1 MLPQCLSALG
11 PTRPVTLFTFVVL
24 LSCVIFSFFGLCLK
38 KLQPRKPSSYQV
50 SAGSRL
56 SCSPCPTASPPC
68 LSAVFAVGSL
78 RQCLAAPPAAA
89 GDPQSIISSRPP
101 SPQMSDQSE
110 GAFNDVERSSVS
122 STPNSNVSTP
132 PQPHDSS
139 PTLLSCTLTSHRP
152 LGQLFVAT
160 VLQEPELS
168 LTPAASP
175 AHQCYGTMG
184 NHLEPVEDGE
194 DGGLQS
200 FETEL
205 ETVEGE
211 YRSGPVTESQAR
223 YQ

>member
-1 MLPQCLSALG
+1 
-11 PTRPVTLFTFVVL
+11 
-24 LSCVIFSFFGLCLK
+24 
-38 KLQPRKPSSYQV
+38 
-50 SAGSRL
+50 
-56 SCSPCPTASPPC
+56 
-68 LSAVFAVGSL
+68 
-78 RQCLAAPPAAA
+78 
-89 GDPQSIISSRPP
+89 
-101 SPQMSDQSE
+101 MSDQSE
-110 GAFNDVERSSVS
+110 GTFNDVERSSVS
-122 STPNSNVSTP
+122 STPNSNVSTL
-132 PQPHDSS
+132 PQPCCGH
-139 PTLLSCTLTSHRP
+139 LLLLPWVLMAHCP

-175 AHQCYGTMG
+175 AHQSYGTMG

-211 YRSGPVTESQAR
+211 YRSGPVIESQAR

>member
-1 MLPQCLSALG
+1 VPPGLLYMLLKHMVDRYNIYYVYIPTKLNQRLHVAAISQVVVAPILCMFWLLFFSVLRLG

-24 LSCVIFSFFGLCLK
+24 LSCIVFSFFGLCLK
-38 KLQPRKPSSYQV
+38 KLQPRKPSSY
-50 SAGSRL
+50 
-56 SCSPCPTASPPC
+56 
-68 LSAVFAVGSL
+68 
-78 RQCLAAPPAAA
+78 
-89 GDPQSIISSRPP
+89 
-101 SPQMSDQSE
+101 QMSDQSE

-122 STPNSNVSTP
+122 STPNSN
-132 PQPHDSS
+132 
-139 PTLLSCTLTSHRP
+139 
-152 LGQLFVAT
+152 LFVAT

-175 AHQCYGTMG
+175 AHQSYGTMG

-211 YRSGPVTESQAR
+211 YRSGPVIDSQAR

>member
-1 MLPQCLSALG
+1 
-11 PTRPVTLFTFVVL
+11 
-24 LSCVIFSFFGLCLK
+24 
-38 KLQPRKPSSYQV
+38 
-50 SAGSRL
+50 
-56 SCSPCPTASPPC
+56 
-68 LSAVFAVGSL
+68 
-78 RQCLAAPPAAA
+78 
-89 GDPQSIISSRPP
+89 
-101 SPQMSDQSE
+101 MSDQSE

-132 PQPHDSS
+132 PQPCCGH
-139 PTLLSCTLTSHRP
+139 LLLLPWVLMAHCP
-152 LGQLFVAT
+152 PGQLFVAT

-175 AHQCYGTMG
+175 AHQSYGTMG

-194 DGGLQS
+194 EGGLQS

-211 YRSGPVTESQAR
+211 YRSSPVIESQAR

>member
-1 MLPQCLSALG
+1 LVPPGLLYMLLKHMVDRYNIYYVYIPTKLNQRLHVAAISQVVVAPILCMFWLLFFSVLRLG

-24 LSCVIFSFFGLCLK
+24 LSCIVFSFFGLCLK
-38 KLQPRKPSSYQV
+38 KLQPRKPSSY
-50 SAGSRL
+50 
-56 SCSPCPTASPPC
+56 
-68 LSAVFAVGSL
+68 
-78 RQCLAAPPAAA
+78 
-89 GDPQSIISSRPP
+89 
-101 SPQMSDQSE
+101 QMSDQSE

-122 STPNSNVSTP
+122 STPNSN
-132 PQPHDSS
+132 
-139 PTLLSCTLTSHRP
+139 
-152 LGQLFVAT
+152 LFVAT

-175 AHQCYGTMG
+175 AHQSYGTMG
-184 NHLEPVEDGE
+184 NHLEPAEDGE

-211 YRSGPVTESQAR
+211 YRSGPVIESQAR